1 LLSVHAAAGWSIEV
15 ERDPPAGG
23 PVSALAEGAKSS
35 MFAEMPLDNRTMK
48 ETATRTPRQGHR
60 DLNPPNDTRI
70 VRIKDHGRRTK
81 RTNISSSPPFS

>member
-15 ERDPPAGG
+15 ERGPPAGG

-48 ETATRTPRQGHR
+48 ETATRQSRPEPA
-60 DLNPPNDTRI
+60 DDTRT
-70 VRIKDHGRRTK
+70 VRIKDHRRQTK